1 MRTNRAVPARSERQ
15 RRGLRAAFAL
25 LVSAAALFAS
35 FGLAQEK
42 VDQLRFLHPVNLAFS
57 APFQLIGDSDVLSA
71 YTDKVEVSPWSTPDI
86 LRSVLVN
93 RQSEV
98 TAVPTYVG
106 ANLANRGVDVK
117 MAAVLVWGLI
127 WVLGPD
133 GAEQD
138 WETLRGET
146 VMVPYPN
153 DMPDLVFRH
162 LAAANGLTP
171 GEDFEVQYFATPQ
184 EVVSQLVSGRGQ
196 WAVLPEH
203 VATVALMNANNNGQS
218 VGRFLDLQQEW
229 TAVTGKPRIPQA
241 GIVVPSWLADE
252 RPDLLGALLT
262 AVEDAVAQVNAADA
276 ATVATLAEA
285 GGLPAPVVQ
294 SVIPRLNL
302 ELIPAAEV
310 RDELEAFYSE
320 LASMSPDIIGGKL
333 PDASFY
339 LADPR

>member
-1 MRTNRAVPARSERQ
+1 MTTFRSVPARSAQPRP
-15 RRGLRAAFAL
+15 RVFLALKL
-25 LVSAAALFAS
+25 LVVAIFAVA
-35 FGLAQEK
+35 GLGFTQEK
-42 VDQLRFLHPVNLAFS
+42 VDQLRFRHPVNLAFQ
-57 APFQLIGDSDVLSA
+57 APFQLIGDSDVLGA
-71 YTDKVEVSPWSTPDI
+71 YTDTVSVEPWSTPDI

-93 RQSEV
+93 GQSEV

-127 WVLGPD
+127 WVIGPD
-133 GAEQD
+133 GATPE
-138 WETLRGET
+138 WENLRGQT
-146 VMVPYPN
+146 VMVPFPN

-162 LAAANGLTP
+162 LATANGLTP
-171 GEDFEVQYFATPQ
+171 GEDFQVQYFATPQ

-203 VATVALMNANNNGQS
+203 VATVALMNANNNGQAL
-218 VGRFLDLQQEW
+218 GRYLNLQEEW
-229 TAVTGKPRIPQA
+229 ATVTGKARIPQA

-252 RPDLLGALLT
+252 RPDLLGAIFT
-262 AVEDAVAQVNAADA
+262 ALEAAVAQVNAADP
-276 ATVATLAEA
+276 ATVAVLAEGA
-285 GGLPAPVVQ
+285 GLPAPLVQ
-294 SVIPRLNL
+294 GVIPRLNL

-310 RDELEAFYSE
+310 QDELEAFYTE
-320 LASMSPDIIGGKL
+320 LASLSPDIIGGKL